1 MAEFNYL
8 TNLAPQIQPM
18 NIGGMLDLARGVQAY
33 QQAQELNPLAVQTA
47 QQQLYR
53 LQQLTPEEIKR
64 AKAEANVAAETERTR
79 IEEQLAKTKTAQIGE
94 KKAGFELDGAQNQA
108 MFNVVGGIINDPGLT
123 DPKKVFSVLNQAKER
138 AKNLIKSDPDAEQ
151 KVDGVFAPLFKYAKD
166 EPGSVPQVIKNIIQQ
181 GTGATGQQALQ
192 TPQMGTVAGQ
202 AASFVPGQNAV
213 QALAFP
219 EQTAPAAVAE
229 PSQMPLPYPVRKP
242 GVPFAPF
249 QGEEAD
255 RQKNQQYR
263 QGLVSR
269 LPEMSNSRRN
279 LDETI
284 SAATKLGPGEWWS
297 SGVAGTLKRK
307 ASELIGDPTYKQL
320 SKDLAN
326 VQISNIQATGGSMDT
341 VAGQNLM
348 KLANGDETYPP
359 DVLINIARRTYAQM
373 TDLEMQAKG
382 AEAFARRNGDQNL
395 NAYKQ
400 MWAKNADSRVFEAI
414 SIYNNV
420 KDPAQRKKAID
431 DLLGSDTKSREAF
444 AEKYRNIKKLSET
457 GEL

>member
-1 MAEFNYL
+1 L
-8 TNLAPQIQPM
+8 T
-18 NIGGMLDLARGVQAY
+18 QAK
-33 QQAQELNPLAVQTA
+33 
-47 QQQLYR
+47 
-53 LQQLTPEEIKR
+53 KR
-64 AKAEANVAAETERTR
+64 A
-79 IEEQLAKTKTAQIGE
+79 EQ
-94 KKAGFELDGAQNQA
+94 
-108 MFNVVGGIINDPGLT
+108 
-123 DPKKVFSVLNQAKER
+123 
-138 AKNLIKSDPDAEQ
+138 LIKSDPQAKE
-151 KVDGVFAPLFKYAKD
+151 KVDGVFAPLFDVAKKNP
-166 EPGSVPQVIKNIIQQ
+166 EYIPQVIKNLVQS
-181 GTGATGQQALQ
+181 GLGASGQQALQ
-192 TPQMGTVAGQ
+192 TPQLGSMGGQ
-202 AASFVPGQNAV
+202 PGAFVPGQNAFQPINIPQ
-213 QALAFP
+213 QAQP
-219 EQTAPAAVAE
+219 APT
-229 PSQMPLPYPVRKP
+229 SNMPLPYPVRQP
-242 GVPFAPF
+242 GQPFAAF

-263 QGLVSR
+263 QALTGR

-297 SGVAGTLKRK
+297 SGVAGTVKRK
-307 ASELIGDPTYKQL
+307 ASELLGDPTYKQL

-341 VAGQNLM
+341 VAGQHLM

-359 DVLINIARRTYAQM
+359 DVLINIARRTYAQL

-382 AEAFARRNGDQNL
+382 ADAFARKFGDQNL

-400 MWAKNADSRVFEAI
+400 QWSKNADSRVFEAI

-420 KDPAQRKKAID
+420 KDPAAKKKAID
-431 DLLGSDTKSREAF
+431 DLLGSDPKSREAF

>member
-1 MAEFNYL
+1 MADFNYL
-8 TNLAPQIQPM
+8 TNLNPQVQPM
-18 NIGGMLDLARGVQAY
+18 NIGGMVDLARGVQAY
-33 QQAQELNPLAVQTA
+33 QQAQELNPLAVQSA

-53 LQQLTPEEIKR
+53 LQQLTPEEI
-64 AKAEANVAAETERTR
+64 AKARAEARVATETAPTR
-79 IEEQLAKTKTAQIGE
+79 IEQQRAQTGAAQTAE
-94 KKAGFELDGAQNQA
+94 KKAALDFDSAQTQA
-108 MFNVVGGIINDPGLT
+108 MFNLAGGILNDPNLN
-123 DPKKVFSVLNQAKER
+123 DPTKVSDVLMQAKKR
-138 AKNLIKSDPDAEQ
+138 AEQLIKSDPQAKE
-151 KVDGVFAPLFKYAKD
+151 KVEGVFAPLFDLAKTKP
-166 EPGSVPQVIKNIIQQ
+166 EYVPQVIKNLVQSGLGASGQQ
-181 GTGATGQQALQ
+181 GLQ
-192 TPQMGTVAGQ
+192 TPQLATVAGQ
-202 AASFVPGQNAV
+202 PATFVPGQGAV
-213 QALAFP
+213 QPLAFP
-219 EQTAPAAVAE
+219 EQAAPAVVPE
-229 PSQMPLPYPVRKP
+229 TSKIPLPYPVRKP
-242 GVPFAPF
+242 GVPFAAF

-263 QGLVSR
+263 QSLTGR

-297 SGVAGTLKRK
+297 SGVAGTVKRK
-307 ASELIGDPTYKQL
+307 ASELLGDPTYKQL

-341 VAGQNLM
+341 VAGQHLM

-359 DVLINIARRTYAQM
+359 DVLINIARRTYAQL
-373 TDLEMQAKG
+373 TDLEMQAQG
-382 AEAFARRNGDQNL
+382 ADAFARKFGDQNL

-400 MWAKNADSRVFEAI
+400 QWAKNADSRVFEAI

-420 KDPAQRKKAID
+420 KDPAARKKAID
-431 DLLGSDTKSREAF
+431 ELLGSDSKSREAF

>member
-1 MAEFNYL
+1 MADFNYL
-8 TNLAPQIQPM
+8 TNLTPQIQPT

-53 LQQLTPEEIKR
+53 LQQLTPEELKKAR
-64 AKAEANVAAETERTR
+64 AEANVAAETEQPR
-79 IEEQLAKTKTAQIGE
+79 IAQQRAATGSAQTAE
-94 KKAGFELDGAQNQA
+94 KKALLEFDLAQQA
-108 MFNVVGGIINDPGLT
+108 AMYNIAGGILNDLQKNPENVISTL
-123 DPKKVFSVLNQAKER
+123 DQAKKR
-138 AKNLIKSDPDAEQ
+138 ALNAIKSDPQAKE
-151 KVDGVFAPLFKYAKD
+151 KVDATFSPLRELAKKS
-166 EPGSVPQVIKNIIQQ
+166 PQAVSQVIKNLIETNI
-181 GTGATGQQALQ
+181 GPTGQQALQ
-192 TPQMGTVAGQ
+192 TPQLGTMGGQ
-202 AASFVPGQNAV
+202 PGAFVPGQNAFQPINIPQQQPA
-213 QALAFP
+213 QA
-219 EQTAPAAVAE
+219 
-229 PSQMPLPYPVRKP
+229 SNMPLPYPVRP
-242 GVPFAPF
+242 AGQPFAAF

-263 QGLVSR
+263 QALTGR

-307 ASELIGDPTYKQL
+307 ASEFLGDPTYKQL

-341 VAGQNLM
+341 VAGQHLM

-359 DVLINIARRTYAQM
+359 DVLINIARRTYAQL
-373 TDLEMQAKG
+373 TDLEMQAQG
-382 AEAFARRNGDQNL
+382 ADAFARKFGDQNL
-395 NAYKQ
+395 NAFKQ
-400 MWAKNADSRVFEAI
+400 QWAKNADSRVFEAI

-420 KDPAQRKKAID
+420 KDPAAKKKAID
-431 DLLGSDTKSREAF
+431 DLLGSDPKSREAF